1 MKKLSKLLIA
11 MIVFFA
17 FQLSVKADY
26 MSISATPSTVNV
38 GSVVKLTVYLNS
50 YEAGLNIT
58 SSNQSIL
65 AGGVV
70 QDFVDKSSYTT
81 YFTAKSQGTAVI
93 TVTSKNGTTMDP
105 GNEKDMNLTRKVTIN
120 VVEKSSSNS
129 NNYGSSSNKSNNKN
143 NTKTPSVDV
152 NKKYNSNNFLK
163 SLSIDGYELDPLF
176 DKNKLEYN
184 VMLNVDTKL
193 IKINAETED
202 SQASITGAG
211 EVDVVDGIN
220 KIEIT
225 VTAENGNER
234 RYVINA
240 TVKEL
245 DPINVKVDG
254 KKYTVVRKK
263 GQVENI
269 PVGFTETTIKIGD
282 QDVCAYQSEI
292 AKILLVALKDNDG
305 NIKLFIYDKNKDS
318 YTSFMEAKGG
328 EVNLLILDKK
338 KIKVPTDFVKTSF
351 KINDLKIEG
360 YKYKYDKNDNYYLVY
375 AKNLETG
382 DEGFYLYDK
391 KNSTFSRYYKELS
404 DIKDMHTKYV
414 FYVAAALALIFV
426 LIIIFKLF
434 GKFKSNDKKIE
445 KYQRKI
451 DKLKGNIKNEDSNY
465 DYSIDDVDDRP
476 VIKRVEEDEYV
487 MPKKSR
493 KEKLKELE
501 DAKKRLDKNKPKYRR
516 LSLEDDDE
524 L

>member
-1 MKKLSKLLIA
+1 MKKLYKKILTGAFILL
-11 MIVFFA
+11 FA
-17 FQLSVKADY
+17 FIFKIDNV
-26 MSISATPSTVNV
+26 SAASCRIGVSAPS
-38 GSVVKLTVYLNS
+38 SVVVGQSFKVTVTVAGSASIGSWEYTLSYDSSKVRLNS
-50 YEAGLNIT
+50 GTLH
-58 SSNQSIL
+58 
-65 AGGVV
+65 VV
-70 QDFVDKSSYTT
+70 DY
-81 YFTAKSQGTAVI
+81 G
-93 TVTSKNGTTMDP
+93 NGS
-105 GNEKDMNLTRKVTIN
+105 
-120 VVEKSSSNS
+120 KSSSSYSYSFTALQSGSATFKPVNAS
-129 NNYGSSSNKSNNKN
+129 VLDYASTNECLSSTGSASVSMKSQSEIEASYSRNNNLS
-143 NTKTPSVDV
+143 
-152 NKKYNSNNFLK
+152 
-163 SLSIDGYELDPLF
+163 SLSVEGADLSPSF
-176 DKNKLEYN
+176 NKDITEYQAT
-184 VMLNVDTKL
+184 LPVDTTKA
-193 IKINAETED
+193 KIIATAQD
-202 SQASITGAG
+202 SKASITGAG

-220 KIEIT
+220 KIEII
-225 VTAENGNER
+225 VTAEHGEKKK
-234 RYVINA
+234 YVINL
-240 TVKEL
+240 TVQEL
-245 DPINVKVDG
+245 DPVKVKVDG
-254 KKYTVVRKK
+254 KTYTVVRKK

-282 QDVCAYQSEI
+282 QDVCAYKSEI
-292 AKILLVALKDNDG
+292 AKILLVALKDNEG
-305 NIKLFIYDKNKDS
+305 NIKLFIYDKNKNS
-318 YTSFMEAKGG
+318 FTSFMEAKGG

-338 KIKVPTDFVKTSF
+338 KIKAPTDFVKTSF

-360 YKYKYDKNDNYYLVY
+360 YKYRYDKNDNYYLVY

-426 LIIIFKLF
+426 LIIIFKLL

-451 DKLKGNIKNEDSNY
+451 DKLKGKIKNEDSNY

-501 DAKKRLDKNKPKYRR
+501 EAKKRLNKNKPKYRR

>member
-1 MKKLSKLLIA
+1 MKKLYKKILTGAFILL
-11 MIVFFA
+11 FA
-17 FQLSVKADY
+17 FIFKIDNV
-26 MSISATPSTVNV
+26 SAASCRIGVSAPS
-38 GSVVKLTVYLNS
+38 SVVVGQSFKVTVTVAGSASIGSWEYTLSYDSSKVRLNS
-50 YEAGLNIT
+50 GTLH
-58 SSNQSIL
+58 
-65 AGGVV
+65 VV
-70 QDFVDKSSYTT
+70 DY
-81 YFTAKSQGTAVI
+81 G
-93 TVTSKNGTTMDP
+93 NGS
-105 GNEKDMNLTRKVTIN
+105 
-120 VVEKSSSNS
+120 KSSSSYSYSFTALQSGSATFKPVNAS
-129 NNYGSSSNKSNNKN
+129 VLDYASTNECLSSTGSASVSMKSQSEIEASYSRNNNLSSLSVEGADLSPSFNKN
-143 NTKTPSVDV
+143 IT
-152 NKKYNSNNFLK
+152 
-163 SLSIDGYELDPLF
+163 
-176 DKNKLEYN
+176 EYQAT
-184 VMLNVDTKL
+184 LPVDTTKA
-193 IKINAETED
+193 KIIATAQD
-202 SQASITGAG
+202 SKASITGAG

-220 KIEIT
+220 KIEII
-225 VTAENGNER
+225 VTAEHGEKKK
-234 RYVINA
+234 YVINL
-240 TVKEL
+240 TVQEL
-245 DPINVKVDG
+245 DPVKVKVDG
-254 KKYTVVRKK
+254 KTYTVVRKK

-292 AKILLVALKDNDG
+292 AKILLVALKDNEG
-305 NIKLFIYDKNKDS
+305 NIKLFIYDKNKNS
-318 YTSFMEAKGG
+318 FTSFMEAKGG
-328 EVNLLILDKK
+328 EVNLLILNNE
-338 KIKVPTDFVKTSF
+338 KIKTPLDFVKTSF

-360 YKYKYDKNDNYYLVY
+360 YKYRYDKNDNYYLVY

-426 LIIIFKLF
+426 LIIIFKLL

-445 KYQRKI
+445 NYQRKI
-451 DKLKGNIKNEDSNY
+451 DKLKGKIKNEDSNY

>member
-1 MKKLSKLLIA
+1 MKKLYKKILTGAFILL
-11 MIVFFA
+11 FA
-17 FQLSVKADY
+17 FIFKIDNV
-26 MSISATPSTVNV
+26 SAASCRIGVSAPS
-38 GSVVKLTVYLNS
+38 SVVVGQSFKVTVTVAGSASIGSWEYTLSYDSSKVRLNS
-50 YEAGLNIT
+50 GTLH
-58 SSNQSIL
+58 
-65 AGGVV
+65 VV
-70 QDFVDKSSYTT
+70 DY
-81 YFTAKSQGTAVI
+81 G
-93 TVTSKNGTTMDP
+93 NGS
-105 GNEKDMNLTRKVTIN
+105 
-120 VVEKSSSNS
+120 KSSSSYSYSFTALQSGSATFKPVNAS
-129 NNYGSSSNKSNNKN
+129 VLDYASTNECLSSTGSASVSMKSQSEIEASYSRNNNLSSLSVEGADLSPSFNKN
-143 NTKTPSVDV
+143 IT
-152 NKKYNSNNFLK
+152 
-163 SLSIDGYELDPLF
+163 
-176 DKNKLEYN
+176 EYQAT
-184 VMLNVDTKL
+184 LPVDTTKA
-193 IKINAETED
+193 KIIATAQD
-202 SQASITGAG
+202 SKASITGAG

-220 KIEIT
+220 KIEII
-225 VTAENGNER
+225 VTAEHGEKKK
-234 RYVINA
+234 YVINL
-240 TVKEL
+240 TVQEL
-245 DPINVKVDG
+245 DPVKVKVDG
-254 KKYTVVRKK
+254 KTYTVVRKK

-292 AKILLVALKDNDG
+292 AKILLVALKDNEG
-305 NIKLFIYDKNKDS
+305 NIKLFIYDKNKNS

-328 EVNLLILDKK
+328 EVNLLILNNE
-338 KIKVPTDFVKTSF
+338 KIKTPLDFVKTSF

-360 YKYKYDKNDNYYLVY
+360 YKYRYDKNDNYYLVY

-426 LIIIFKLF
+426 LIIIFKLL

-451 DKLKGNIKNEDSNY
+451 DKLKDKIKNEDSNY

-501 DAKKRLDKNKPKYRR
+501 EAKKRLNKNKPKYRR

>member
-1 MKKLSKLLIA
+1 MKKLYKKILTGAFILL
-11 MIVFFA
+11 FA
-17 FQLSVKADY
+17 FIFKIDN
-26 MSISATPSTVNV
+26 ISAASCRIGVSAPS
-38 GSVVKLTVYLNS
+38 SVVVGQSFKVTVTVAGSASIGSWEYTLSYDSSKVRLNS
-50 YEAGLNIT
+50 GTLH
-58 SSNQSIL
+58 
-65 AGGVV
+65 VV
-70 QDFVDKSSYTT
+70 DY
-81 YFTAKSQGTAVI
+81 G
-93 TVTSKNGTTMDP
+93 NGS
-105 GNEKDMNLTRKVTIN
+105 
-120 VVEKSSSNS
+120 KSSSSYSYSFTALQSGSATFKPVNAS
-129 NNYGSSSNKSNNKN
+129 VLDYASTNECLSSTGSASVSMKSQSEIEASYSRNNNLS
-143 NTKTPSVDV
+143 
-152 NKKYNSNNFLK
+152 
-163 SLSIDGYELDPLF
+163 SLSVEGADLSPSF
-176 DKNKLEYN
+176 NKDITEYQAT
-184 VMLNVDTKL
+184 LPVDTTKA
-193 IKINAETED
+193 KIIATAQD
-202 SQASITGAG
+202 SKASITGAG

-220 KIEIT
+220 KIEII
-225 VTAENGNER
+225 VTAEHGEKKK
-234 RYVINA
+234 YVINL
-240 TVKEL
+240 TVQEL
-245 DPINVKVDG
+245 DPVKVKVDG
-254 KKYTVVRKK
+254 KTYTVVRKK

-292 AKILLVALKDNDG
+292 AKILLVALKDNEG
-305 NIKLFIYDKNKDS
+305 NIKLFIYDKNKNS

-328 EVNLLILDKK
+328 EVNLLILNNE
-338 KIKVPTDFVKTSF
+338 KIKTPLDFVKTSF

-360 YKYKYDKNDNYYLVY
+360 YKYRYDKNDNYYLVY

-404 DIKDMHTKYV
+404 DIKDMHTKYL

-426 LIIIFKLF
+426 LIIIFKLL

-451 DKLKGNIKNEDSNY
+451 DKLKGKIKNEDSNY

-501 DAKKRLDKNKPKYRR
+501 EAKKRLDKNKPKYRR

>member
-1 MKKLSKLLIA
+1 MKKLYKKILTGAFILL
-11 MIVFFA
+11 FA
-17 FQLSVKADY
+17 FIFKIDNV
-26 MSISATPSTVNV
+26 SAASCRIGVSAPS
-38 GSVVKLTVYLNS
+38 SVVVGQSFKVTVTVAGSASIGSWEYTLSYDSSKVRLNS
-50 YEAGLNIT
+50 GTLH
-58 SSNQSIL
+58 
-65 AGGVV
+65 VV
-70 QDFVDKSSYTT
+70 DY
-81 YFTAKSQGTAVI
+81 G
-93 TVTSKNGTTMDP
+93 NGS
-105 GNEKDMNLTRKVTIN
+105 
-120 VVEKSSSNS
+120 KSSSSYSYSFTALQSGSATFKPVNAS
-129 NNYGSSSNKSNNKN
+129 VLDYASTNECLSSTGSASVSMKSQSEIEASYSRNNNLSSLSVEGADLSPSFNKN
-143 NTKTPSVDV
+143 IT
-152 NKKYNSNNFLK
+152 
-163 SLSIDGYELDPLF
+163 
-176 DKNKLEYN
+176 EYQAT
-184 VMLNVDTKL
+184 LPVDTTKA
-193 IKINAETED
+193 KIIATAQD
-202 SQASITGAG
+202 SKASITGAG

-220 KIEIT
+220 KIEII
-225 VTAENGNER
+225 VTAEHGEKKK
-234 RYVINA
+234 YVINL
-240 TVKEL
+240 TVQEL
-245 DPINVKVDG
+245 DPVKVKVDG
-254 KKYTVVRKK
+254 KTYTVVRKK
-263 GQVENI
+263 GQVENM

-292 AKILLVALKDNDG
+292 AKILLVALKDNEG
-305 NIKLFIYDKNKDS
+305 NIKLFIYDKNKNS

-328 EVNLLILDKK
+328 EVNLLILNNE
-338 KIKVPTDFVKTSF
+338 KIKTPLDFVKTSF

-360 YKYKYDKNDNYYLVY
+360 YKYRYDKNDNYYLVY

-426 LIIIFKLF
+426 LIIIFKLL

-451 DKLKGNIKNEDSNY
+451 DKLKGKIKNEDSNY

-501 DAKKRLDKNKPKYRR
+501 EAKKRLDKNKPKYRR

>member
-1 MKKLSKLLIA
+1 MKKLYKKILTGVFILL
-11 MIVFFA
+11 FA
-17 FQLSVKADY
+17 FIFKIDNV
-26 MSISATPSTVNV
+26 SAASCRIGVSAPS
-38 GSVVKLTVYLNS
+38 SVVVGQSFKVTVTVAGSASIGSWEYTLSYDSSKVRLNS
-50 YEAGLNIT
+50 GTLH
-58 SSNQSIL
+58 
-65 AGGVV
+65 VV
-70 QDFVDKSSYTT
+70 DY
-81 YFTAKSQGTAVI
+81 G
-93 TVTSKNGTTMDP
+93 NGS
-105 GNEKDMNLTRKVTIN
+105 
-120 VVEKSSSNS
+120 KSSSSYSYSFTALQSGSATFKPVNAS
-129 NNYGSSSNKSNNKN
+129 VLDYASTNECLSSTGSASVSMKSQSEIEASYSRNNNLSSLSVEGADLSPSFNKN
-143 NTKTPSVDV
+143 IT
-152 NKKYNSNNFLK
+152 
-163 SLSIDGYELDPLF
+163 
-176 DKNKLEYN
+176 EYQAT
-184 VMLNVDTKL
+184 LPVDTTKA
-193 IKINAETED
+193 KIIATAQD
-202 SQASITGAG
+202 SKASITGVG

-220 KIEIT
+220 KIEII
-225 VTAENGNER
+225 VTAEHGEKKK
-234 RYVINA
+234 YVINL
-240 TVKEL
+240 TVQEL
-245 DPINVKVDG
+245 DPVKVKVDG
-254 KKYTVVRKK
+254 KTYTVVRKK

-292 AKILLVALKDNDG
+292 AKILLVALKDNEG
-305 NIKLFIYDKNKDS
+305 NIKLFIYDKNKNS
-318 YTSFMEAKGG
+318 FTSFMEAKGG
-328 EVNLLILDKK
+328 EVNLLILNNE
-338 KIKVPTDFVKTSF
+338 KIKTPLDFVKTSF

-360 YKYKYDKNDNYYLVY
+360 YKYRYDKNDNYYLVY

-426 LIIIFKLF
+426 LIIIFKLL

-451 DKLKGNIKNEDSNY
+451 DKLKGKIKNEDSNY

-501 DAKKRLDKNKPKYRR
+501 EAKKRLNKNKPKYRR

>member
-1 MKKLSKLLIA
+1 MKKLYKKILTGAFILL
-11 MIVFFA
+11 FA
-17 FQLSVKADY
+17 FIFKIDN
-26 MSISATPSTVNV
+26 ISAASCRIGVSAPS
-38 GSVVKLTVYLNS
+38 SVVVGQSFKVTVTVAGSASIGSWEYTLSYDSSKVRLNS
-50 YEAGLNIT
+50 GTLH
-58 SSNQSIL
+58 
-65 AGGVV
+65 VV
-70 QDFVDKSSYTT
+70 DY
-81 YFTAKSQGTAVI
+81 G
-93 TVTSKNGTTMDP
+93 NGS
-105 GNEKDMNLTRKVTIN
+105 
-120 VVEKSSSNS
+120 KSSSSYSYSFTALQSGSATFKPVNAS
-129 NNYGSSSNKSNNKN
+129 VLDYASTNECLSSTGSASVSMKSQSEIEASYSRNNNLS
-143 NTKTPSVDV
+143 
-152 NKKYNSNNFLK
+152 
-163 SLSIDGYELDPLF
+163 SLSVEGADLSPSF
-176 DKNKLEYN
+176 NKDITEYQAT
-184 VMLNVDTKL
+184 LPVDTTKA
-193 IKINAETED
+193 KIIATAQD
-202 SQASITGAG
+202 SKASITGAG

-220 KIEIT
+220 KIEII
-225 VTAENGNER
+225 VTAEHGEKKK
-234 RYVINA
+234 YVINL
-240 TVKEL
+240 TVQEL
-245 DPINVKVDG
+245 DPVKVKVDG
-254 KKYTVVRKK
+254 KTYTVVRKK

-292 AKILLVALKDNDG
+292 AKILLVALKDNEG
-305 NIKLFIYDKNKDS
+305 NIKLFIYDKNKNS

-328 EVNLLILDKK
+328 EVNLLILNNE
-338 KIKVPTDFVKTSF
+338 KIKTPLDFVKTSF

-360 YKYKYDKNDNYYLVY
+360 YKYRYDKNDNYYLVY

-426 LIIIFKLF
+426 LIIIFKLL

-451 DKLKGNIKNEDSNY
+451 DKLKGKIKNEDSNY
-465 DYSIDDVDDRP
+465 DYSIDDVDDGP

-501 DAKKRLDKNKPKYRR
+501 EAKKRLNKNKPKYRR

>member
-1 MKKLSKLLIA
+1 MKKLYKKILTGAFILL
-11 MIVFFA
+11 FA
-17 FQLSVKADY
+17 FIFKIDNV
-26 MSISATPSTVNV
+26 SAASCRIGVSAPS
-38 GSVVKLTVYLNS
+38 SVVVGQSFKVTVTVAGSASIGSWEYTLSYDSSKVRLNS
-50 YEAGLNIT
+50 GTLH
-58 SSNQSIL
+58 
-65 AGGVV
+65 VV
-70 QDFVDKSSYTT
+70 DY
-81 YFTAKSQGTAVI
+81 G
-93 TVTSKNGTTMDP
+93 NGS
-105 GNEKDMNLTRKVTIN
+105 
-120 VVEKSSSNS
+120 KSSSSYSYSFTALQSGSATFKPVNAS
-129 NNYGSSSNKSNNKN
+129 VLDYVSTNECLSSTGSASVSMKSQSEIEASYSRNNNLSSLSVEGADLSPSFNKN
-143 NTKTPSVDV
+143 IT
-152 NKKYNSNNFLK
+152 
-163 SLSIDGYELDPLF
+163 
-176 DKNKLEYN
+176 EYQAT
-184 VMLNVDTKL
+184 LPVDTTKA
-193 IKINAETED
+193 KIIATAQD
-202 SQASITGAG
+202 SKASITGAG

-220 KIEIT
+220 KIEII
-225 VTAENGNER
+225 VTAEHGEKKK
-234 RYVINA
+234 YVINL
-240 TVKEL
+240 TVQEL
-245 DPINVKVDG
+245 DPVKVKVDG
-254 KKYTVVRKK
+254 KTYTVVRKK

-269 PVGFTETTIKIGD
+269 PVGFTETTIKIRD

-292 AKILLVALKDNDG
+292 AKILLVALKDNEG
-305 NIKLFIYDKNKDS
+305 NIKLFIYDKNKNS
-318 YTSFMEAKGG
+318 FTSFMEAKGG
-328 EVNLLILDKK
+328 EVNLLILNNE
-338 KIKVPTDFVKTSF
+338 KIKTPLDFVKTSF

-360 YKYKYDKNDNYYLVY
+360 YKYRYDKNDNYYLVY

-426 LIIIFKLF
+426 LIIIFKLL

-451 DKLKGNIKNEDSNY
+451 DKLKGKIKNEDSNY

>member
-1 MKKLSKLLIA
+1 MKKLYKKILTGAFILL
-11 MIVFFA
+11 FA
-17 FQLSVKADY
+17 FIFKIDNV
-26 MSISATPSTVNV
+26 SAASCRIGVSAPS
-38 GSVVKLTVYLNS
+38 SVVVGQSFKVTVTVAGSASIGSWEYTLSYDSSKVRLNS
-50 YEAGLNIT
+50 GTLH
-58 SSNQSIL
+58 
-65 AGGVV
+65 VV
-70 QDFVDKSSYTT
+70 DY
-81 YFTAKSQGTAVI
+81 G
-93 TVTSKNGTTMDP
+93 NGS
-105 GNEKDMNLTRKVTIN
+105 
-120 VVEKSSSNS
+120 KSSSSYSYSFTALQSGSATFKPVNAS
-129 NNYGSSSNKSNNKN
+129 VLDYASTNECLSSTGSASVSMKSQSEIEASYSRNNNLS
-143 NTKTPSVDV
+143 
-152 NKKYNSNNFLK
+152 
-163 SLSIDGYELDPLF
+163 SLSVEGVDLSPSF
-176 DKNKLEYN
+176 NKDITEYQAT
-184 VMLNVDTKL
+184 LPVDTTKA
-193 IKINAETED
+193 KIIATAQD
-202 SQASITGAG
+202 SKASITGAG

-220 KIEIT
+220 KIEII
-225 VTAENGNER
+225 VTAEHGEKKK
-234 RYVINA
+234 YVINL
-240 TVKEL
+240 TVQEL
-245 DPINVKVDG
+245 DPVKVKVDG
-254 KKYTVVRKK
+254 KTYTVVRKK

-269 PVGFTETTIKIGD
+269 PVGFTETTIKIGN

-292 AKILLVALKDNDG
+292 AKILLVALKDNEG
-305 NIKLFIYDKNKDS
+305 NIKLFIYDKKKDS
-318 YTSFMEAKGG
+318 YTSFREAKGG

-338 KIKVPTDFVKTSF
+338 KIKAPTDFVKTSF
-351 KINDLKIEG
+351 KINDLKIYG

-414 FYVAAALALIFV
+414 FYVAVALALIFV
-426 LIIIFKLF
+426 LIIIFKLL

-451 DKLKGNIKNEDSNY
+451 DKLKGKIKNEDSNY

>member
-1 MKKLSKLLIA
+1 MKKLYKKILTGAFILL
-11 MIVFFA
+11 FA
-17 FQLSVKADY
+17 FIFKIDNV
-26 MSISATPSTVNV
+26 SAASCRIGVSAPS
-38 GSVVKLTVYLNS
+38 SVVVGQSFKVTVTVAGSASIGSWEYTLSYDSSKVRLNS
-50 YEAGLNIT
+50 GTLH
-58 SSNQSIL
+58 
-65 AGGVV
+65 VV
-70 QDFVDKSSYTT
+70 DY
-81 YFTAKSQGTAVI
+81 G
-93 TVTSKNGTTMDP
+93 NGS
-105 GNEKDMNLTRKVTIN
+105 
-120 VVEKSSSNS
+120 KSSSSYSYSFTALQSGSATFKPVNAS
-129 NNYGSSSNKSNNKN
+129 VLDYASTNECLSSTGSASVSMKSQSEIEASYSRNNNLSSLSVEGADLSPSFNKN
-143 NTKTPSVDV
+143 IT
-152 NKKYNSNNFLK
+152 
-163 SLSIDGYELDPLF
+163 
-176 DKNKLEYN
+176 EYQAT
-184 VMLNVDTKL
+184 LPVDTTKA
-193 IKINAETED
+193 KIIATAQD
-202 SQASITGAG
+202 SKASITGAG

-220 KIEIT
+220 KIEII
-225 VTAENGNER
+225 VTAEHGEKKK
-234 RYVINA
+234 YVINL
-240 TVKEL
+240 TVQEL
-245 DPINVKVDG
+245 DPVKVKVDG
-254 KKYTVVRKK
+254 KTYTVVRKK

-292 AKILLVALKDNDG
+292 AKILLVALKDNEG
-305 NIKLFIYDKNKDS
+305 NIKLFIYDKNKNS

-328 EVNLLILDKK
+328 EVNLLILNNE
-338 KIKVPTDFVKTSF
+338 KIKTPLDFVKTSF

-360 YKYKYDKNDNYYLVY
+360 YKYRYDKNDNYYLVY

-404 DIKDMHTKYV
+404 DIKDMHTKYL

-426 LIIIFKLF
+426 LIIIFKLL

-451 DKLKGNIKNEDSNY
+451 DKLKGKIKNEDSNY

-501 DAKKRLDKNKPKYRR
+501 EAKKRLDKNKPKYRR

>member
-1 MKKLSKLLIA
+1 MKKLYKKILTGAFILL
-11 MIVFFA
+11 FA
-17 FQLSVKADY
+17 FIFKIDNV
-26 MSISATPSTVNV
+26 SAASCRIGVSAPS
-38 GSVVKLTVYLNS
+38 SVVVGQSFKVTVTVAGSASIGSWEYTLSYDSSKVRLNS
-50 YEAGLNIT
+50 GTLH
-58 SSNQSIL
+58 
-65 AGGVV
+65 VV
-70 QDFVDKSSYTT
+70 DY
-81 YFTAKSQGTAVI
+81 G
-93 TVTSKNGTTMDP
+93 NGS
-105 GNEKDMNLTRKVTIN
+105 
-120 VVEKSSSNS
+120 KSSSSYSYSFTALQSGSATFKPVNAS
-129 NNYGSSSNKSNNKN
+129 VLDYASTNECLSSTGSASVSMKSQSEIEASYSRNNNLS
-143 NTKTPSVDV
+143 
-152 NKKYNSNNFLK
+152 
-163 SLSIDGYELDPLF
+163 SLSVEGADLSPSF
-176 DKNKLEYN
+176 NKDITEYQAT
-184 VMLNVDTKL
+184 LPVDTTKA
-193 IKINAETED
+193 KIIATAQD
-202 SQASITGAG
+202 SKASITGAG

-220 KIEIT
+220 KIEII
-225 VTAENGNER
+225 VTAEHGEKNK
-234 RYVINA
+234 YVINL
-240 TVKEL
+240 TVQEL
-245 DPINVKVDG
+245 DPVKVKVDG
-254 KKYTVVRKK
+254 KTYTVVRKK

-292 AKILLVALKDNDG
+292 AKILLVALKDNEG
-305 NIKLFIYDKNKDS
+305 NIKLFIYDKNKNS

-328 EVNLLILDKK
+328 EVNLLILNNE
-338 KIKVPTDFVKTSF
+338 KIKTPLDFVKTSF

-360 YKYKYDKNDNYYLVY
+360 YKYRYDKNDNYYLVY

-404 DIKDMHTKYV
+404 DIKDMHTKYL

-426 LIIIFKLF
+426 LIIIFKLL

-451 DKLKGNIKNEDSNY
+451 DKLKGKIKNEDSNY

-501 DAKKRLDKNKPKYRR
+501 EAKKRLNKNKPKYRR

>member
-1 MKKLSKLLIA
+1 MKKLYKKILTGAFILL
-11 MIVFFA
+11 FA
-17 FQLSVKADY
+17 FIFKIDN
-26 MSISATPSTVNV
+26 ISAASCRIGVSAPS
-38 GSVVKLTVYLNS
+38 SVVVGQSFKVTVTVAGSASIGSWEYTLSYDSSKVRLNS
-50 YEAGLNIT
+50 GTLH
-58 SSNQSIL
+58 
-65 AGGVV
+65 VV
-70 QDFVDKSSYTT
+70 DY
-81 YFTAKSQGTAVI
+81 G
-93 TVTSKNGTTMDP
+93 NGS
-105 GNEKDMNLTRKVTIN
+105 
-120 VVEKSSSNS
+120 KSSSSYSYSFTALQSGSATFKPVNAS
-129 NNYGSSSNKSNNKN
+129 VLDYASTNECLSSTGSASVSMKSQSEIEASYSRNNNLS
-143 NTKTPSVDV
+143 
-152 NKKYNSNNFLK
+152 
-163 SLSIDGYELDPLF
+163 SLSVEGADLSPSF
-176 DKNKLEYN
+176 NKDITEYQAT
-184 VMLNVDTKL
+184 LPVDTTKA
-193 IKINAETED
+193 KIIATAQD
-202 SQASITGAG
+202 SKASITGAG

-220 KIEIT
+220 KIEII
-225 VTAENGNER
+225 VTAEHGEKKK
-234 RYVINA
+234 YVINL
-240 TVKEL
+240 TVQEL
-245 DPINVKVDG
+245 DPVKVKVDG
-254 KKYTVVRKK
+254 KTYTVVRKK

-269 PVGFTETTIKIGD
+269 PVGFTETTVKIGD

-292 AKILLVALKDNDG
+292 AKILLVALKDNEG
-305 NIKLFIYDKNKDS
+305 NIKLFIYDKNKNS

-328 EVNLLILDKK
+328 EVNLLILNNE
-338 KIKVPTDFVKTSF
+338 KIKTPLDFVKTSF

-360 YKYKYDKNDNYYLVY
+360 YKYRYDKNDNYYLVY

-426 LIIIFKLF
+426 LIIIFKLL

-451 DKLKGNIKNEDSNY
+451 DKLKGKIKNEDSNY

-501 DAKKRLDKNKPKYRR
+501 EAKKRLNKNKPKYRR

>member
-1 MKKLSKLLIA
+1 MKKLYKKILTGAFILL
-11 MIVFFA
+11 FA
-17 FQLSVKADY
+17 FIFKIDN
-26 MSISATPSTVNV
+26 ISAASCRIGVSAPS
-38 GSVVKLTVYLNS
+38 SVVVGQSFKVTVTVAGSASIGSWEYTLSYDSSKVRLNS
-50 YEAGLNIT
+50 GTLH
-58 SSNQSIL
+58 
-65 AGGVV
+65 VV
-70 QDFVDKSSYTT
+70 DY
-81 YFTAKSQGTAVI
+81 G
-93 TVTSKNGTTMDP
+93 NGS
-105 GNEKDMNLTRKVTIN
+105 
-120 VVEKSSSNS
+120 KSSSSYSYSFTALQSGSATFKPVNAS
-129 NNYGSSSNKSNNKN
+129 VLDYASTNECLSSTGSASVSMKSQSEIEASYSRNNNLS
-143 NTKTPSVDV
+143 
-152 NKKYNSNNFLK
+152 
-163 SLSIDGYELDPLF
+163 SLSVEGADLSPSF
-176 DKNKLEYN
+176 NKDITEYQAT
-184 VMLNVDTKL
+184 LPVDTTKA
-193 IKINAETED
+193 KIIATAQD
-202 SQASITGAG
+202 SKASITGAG

-220 KIEIT
+220 KIEII
-225 VTAENGNER
+225 VTAEHGEKKK
-234 RYVINA
+234 YVINL
-240 TVKEL
+240 TVQEL
-245 DPINVKVDG
+245 DPVKVKVDG
-254 KKYTVVRKK
+254 KTYTVVRKK

-292 AKILLVALKDNDG
+292 AKILLVALKDNEG
-305 NIKLFIYDKNKDS
+305 NIKLFIYDKNKNS

-328 EVNLLILDKK
+328 EVNLLILNNE
-338 KIKVPTDFVKTSF
+338 KIKTPLDFVKTSF

-360 YKYKYDKNDNYYLVY
+360 YKYRYDKNDNYYLVY

-426 LIIIFKLF
+426 LIIIFKLL

-451 DKLKGNIKNEDSNY
+451 DKLKGKIKNEDSNY
-465 DYSIDDVDDRP
+465 DYSIDDVDDGP
-476 VIKRVEEDEYV
+476 VIKKVEEDEYV

-501 DAKKRLDKNKPKYRR
+501 EAKKRLDKNKPKYRR

>member
-1 MKKLSKLLIA
+1 MKKLYKKILTGAFILL
-11 MIVFFA
+11 FA
-17 FQLSVKADY
+17 FIFKIDN
-26 MSISATPSTVNV
+26 ISAASCRIGVSAPS
-38 GSVVKLTVYLNS
+38 SVVVGQSFKVTVTVAGSASIGSWEYTLSYDSSKVRLNS
-50 YEAGLNIT
+50 GTLH
-58 SSNQSIL
+58 
-65 AGGVV
+65 VV
-70 QDFVDKSSYTT
+70 DY
-81 YFTAKSQGTAVI
+81 G
-93 TVTSKNGTTMDP
+93 NGS
-105 GNEKDMNLTRKVTIN
+105 
-120 VVEKSSSNS
+120 KSSSSYSYSFTALQSGSATFKPVNAS
-129 NNYGSSSNKSNNKN
+129 VLDYASTNECLSSTGSASVSMKSQSEIEASYSRNNNLSSLSVEGADLSPSFNKN
-143 NTKTPSVDV
+143 IT
-152 NKKYNSNNFLK
+152 
-163 SLSIDGYELDPLF
+163 
-176 DKNKLEYN
+176 EYQAT
-184 VMLNVDTKL
+184 LPVDTTKA
-193 IKINAETED
+193 KIIATAQD
-202 SQASITGAG
+202 SKASITGAG

-220 KIEIT
+220 KIEII
-225 VTAENGNER
+225 VTAEHGEKKK
-234 RYVINA
+234 YVINL
-240 TVKEL
+240 TVQEL
-245 DPINVKVDG
+245 DPVKVKVDG
-254 KKYTVVRKK
+254 KTYTVVRKK

-292 AKILLVALKDNDG
+292 AKILLVALKDNEG
-305 NIKLFIYDKNKDS
+305 NIKLFIYDKNKNS

-328 EVNLLILDKK
+328 EVNLLILNNE
-338 KIKVPTDFVKTSF
+338 KIKTPLDFVKTSF

-360 YKYKYDKNDNYYLVY
+360 YKYRYDKNDNYYLVY

-426 LIIIFKLF
+426 LIIIFKLL

-451 DKLKGNIKNEDSNY
+451 DKLKGKIKNEDSNY

-501 DAKKRLDKNKPKYRR
+501 EAKKRLNKNKPKYRR

>member
-1 MKKLSKLLIA
+1 MKKLYKKILTGAFILL
-11 MIVFFA
+11 FA
-17 FQLSVKADY
+17 FIFKIDNV
-26 MSISATPSTVNV
+26 SAVSCRIGVSAPS
-38 GSVVKLTVYLNS
+38 SVVVGQSFKVTVTVAGSASIGSWEYTLSYDSSKVRLNS
-50 YEAGLNIT
+50 GTLH
-58 SSNQSIL
+58 
-65 AGGVV
+65 VV
-70 QDFVDKSSYTT
+70 DY
-81 YFTAKSQGTAVI
+81 G
-93 TVTSKNGTTMDP
+93 NGS
-105 GNEKDMNLTRKVTIN
+105 
-120 VVEKSSSNS
+120 KSSSSYSYSFTALQSGSATFKPVNAS
-129 NNYGSSSNKSNNKN
+129 VLDYASTNECLSSTGSASVSMKSQSEIEASYSRNNNLSSLSVEGADLSPSFNKN
-143 NTKTPSVDV
+143 IT
-152 NKKYNSNNFLK
+152 
-163 SLSIDGYELDPLF
+163 
-176 DKNKLEYN
+176 EYQAT
-184 VMLNVDTKL
+184 LPVDTTKA
-193 IKINAETED
+193 KIIATAQD
-202 SQASITGAG
+202 SKASITGAG

-220 KIEIT
+220 KIEII
-225 VTAENGNER
+225 VTAEHGEKKK
-234 RYVINA
+234 YVINL
-240 TVKEL
+240 TVQEL
-245 DPINVKVDG
+245 DPVKVKVDG
-254 KKYTVVRKK
+254 KTYTVVRKK

-292 AKILLVALKDNDG
+292 AKILLVALKDNEG
-305 NIKLFIYDKNKDS
+305 NIKLFIYDKNKNS

-328 EVNLLILDKK
+328 EVNLLILNNE
-338 KIKVPTDFVKTSF
+338 KIKTPLDFVKTSF

-360 YKYKYDKNDNYYLVY
+360 YKYRYDKNDNYYLVY

-426 LIIIFKLF
+426 LIIIFKLL

-451 DKLKGNIKNEDSNY
+451 DKLKGKIKNEDSNY

-501 DAKKRLDKNKPKYRR
+501 EAKKRLDKNKPKYRR

>member
-1 MKKLSKLLIA
+1 MKKLYKKILTGAFILL
-11 MIVFFA
+11 FA
-17 FQLSVKADY
+17 FIFKIDN
-26 MSISATPSTVNV
+26 ISAASCRIGVSAPS
-38 GSVVKLTVYLNS
+38 SVVVGQSFKVTVTVAGSASIGSWEYTLSYDSSKVRLNS
-50 YEAGLNIT
+50 GTLH
-58 SSNQSIL
+58 
-65 AGGVV
+65 VV
-70 QDFVDKSSYTT
+70 DY
-81 YFTAKSQGTAVI
+81 G
-93 TVTSKNGTTMDP
+93 NGS
-105 GNEKDMNLTRKVTIN
+105 
-120 VVEKSSSNS
+120 KSSSSYSYSFTALQSGSATFKPVNAS
-129 NNYGSSSNKSNNKN
+129 VLDYASTNECLSSTGSASVSMKSQSEIEASYSRNNNLS
-143 NTKTPSVDV
+143 
-152 NKKYNSNNFLK
+152 
-163 SLSIDGYELDPLF
+163 SLSVEGADLSPSF
-176 DKNKLEYN
+176 NKDITEYQAT
-184 VMLNVDTKL
+184 LPVDTTKA
-193 IKINAETED
+193 KIIATAQD
-202 SQASITGAG
+202 SKASITGAG

-220 KIEIT
+220 KIEII
-225 VTAENGNER
+225 VTAEHGEKKK
-234 RYVINA
+234 YVINL
-240 TVKEL
+240 TVQEL
-245 DPINVKVDG
+245 DPVKVKVDG
-254 KKYTVVRKK
+254 KTYTVVRKK

-269 PVGFTETTIKIGD
+269 PVGFTETTVKIGD

-292 AKILLVALKDNDG
+292 AKILLVALKDNEG
-305 NIKLFIYDKNKDS
+305 NIKLFIYDKNKNS

-328 EVNLLILDKK
+328 EVNLLILNNE
-338 KIKVPTDFVKTSF
+338 KIKTPLDFVKTSF

-360 YKYKYDKNDNYYLVY
+360 YKYRYDKNDNYYLVY

-426 LIIIFKLF
+426 LIIIFKLL

-451 DKLKGNIKNEDSNY
+451 DKLKGKIKNEDSNY

-501 DAKKRLDKNKPKYRR
+501 EAKKRLDKNKPKYRR

>member
-1 MKKLSKLLIA
+1 MKKLYKKILTGAFILL
-11 MIVFFA
+11 FA
-17 FQLSVKADY
+17 FIFKIDNV
-26 MSISATPSTVNV
+26 SAASCRIGVSAPS
-38 GSVVKLTVYLNS
+38 SVVVGQSFKVTVTVAGSASIGSWEYTLSYDSSKVRLNS
-50 YEAGLNIT
+50 GTLH
-58 SSNQSIL
+58 
-65 AGGVV
+65 VV
-70 QDFVDKSSYTT
+70 DY
-81 YFTAKSQGTAVI
+81 G
-93 TVTSKNGTTMDP
+93 NGS
-105 GNEKDMNLTRKVTIN
+105 
-120 VVEKSSSNS
+120 KSSSSYSYSFTALQSGSATFKPVNAS
-129 NNYGSSSNKSNNKN
+129 VLDYASTNECLSSTGSASVSMKSQSEIEASYSRNNNLS
-143 NTKTPSVDV
+143 
-152 NKKYNSNNFLK
+152 
-163 SLSIDGYELDPLF
+163 SLSVEGADLSPSF
-176 DKNKLEYN
+176 NKDITEYQAT
-184 VMLNVDTKL
+184 LPVDTTKA
-193 IKINAETED
+193 KIIATAQD
-202 SQASITGAG
+202 SKASITGAG

-220 KIEIT
+220 KIEII
-225 VTAENGNER
+225 VTAEHGEKKK
-234 RYVINA
+234 YVINL
-240 TVKEL
+240 TVQEL
-245 DPINVKVDG
+245 DPVKVKVDG
-254 KKYTVVRKK
+254 KTYTVVRKK

-292 AKILLVALKDNDG
+292 AKILLVALKDNEG
-305 NIKLFIYDKNKDS
+305 NIKLFIYDKNKNS
-318 YTSFMEAKGG
+318 FTSFMEAKGG
-328 EVNLLILDKK
+328 EVNLLILNNE
-338 KIKVPTDFVKTSF
+338 KIKTPLDFVKTSF

-360 YKYKYDKNDNYYLVY
+360 YKYRYDKNDNYYLVY

-426 LIIIFKLF
+426 LIIIFKLL

-451 DKLKGNIKNEDSNY
+451 DKLKGKIKNEDSNY

-501 DAKKRLDKNKPKYRR
+501 EAKKRLNKNKPKYRR

>member
-1 MKKLSKLLIA
+1 MKKLYKKILTGAFILL
-11 MIVFFA
+11 FA
-17 FQLSVKADY
+17 FIFKIDNV
-26 MSISATPSTVNV
+26 SAASCRIGVSAPS
-38 GSVVKLTVYLNS
+38 SVVVGQSFKVTVTVAGSASIGSWEYTLSYDSSKVRLNS
-50 YEAGLNIT
+50 GTLH
-58 SSNQSIL
+58 
-65 AGGVV
+65 VV
-70 QDFVDKSSYTT
+70 DY
-81 YFTAKSQGTAVI
+81 G
-93 TVTSKNGTTMDP
+93 NGS
-105 GNEKDMNLTRKVTIN
+105 
-120 VVEKSSSNS
+120 KSSSSYSYSFTALQSGSATFKPVNAS
-129 NNYGSSSNKSNNKN
+129 VLDYASTNECLSSTGSASVSMKSQSEIEASYSRNNNLSSLSVEGADLSPSFNKN
-143 NTKTPSVDV
+143 IT
-152 NKKYNSNNFLK
+152 
-163 SLSIDGYELDPLF
+163 
-176 DKNKLEYN
+176 EYQAT
-184 VMLNVDTKL
+184 LPVDTTKA
-193 IKINAETED
+193 KIIATAQD
-202 SQASITGAG
+202 SKASITGAG

-220 KIEIT
+220 KIEII
-225 VTAENGNER
+225 VTAEHGEKKK
-234 RYVINA
+234 YVINL
-240 TVKEL
+240 TVQEL
-245 DPINVKVDG
+245 DPVKVKVDG
-254 KKYTVVRKK
+254 KTYTVVRKK

-282 QDVCAYQSEI
+282 QEVCAYQSEI
-292 AKILLVALKDNDG
+292 AKILLVALKDDEG
-305 NIKLFIYDKNKDS
+305 NIKLFIYDKNKNS
-318 YTSFMEAKGG
+318 YTSFREAKGG

-338 KIKVPTDFVKTSF
+338 KIKAPIDFVKTSF
-351 KINDLKIEG
+351 KINDLKIYG

-426 LIIIFKLF
+426 LIIIFKLL

-451 DKLKGNIKNEDSNY
+451 DKLKCKIKNEDSNY

-501 DAKKRLDKNKPKYRR
+501 EAKKRLDKNKPKYRR

>member
-1 MKKLSKLLIA
+1 MKKLYKKILTGAFILL
-11 MIVFFA
+11 FA
-17 FQLSVKADY
+17 FIFKIDN
-26 MSISATPSTVNV
+26 ISAASCRIGVSAPS
-38 GSVVKLTVYLNS
+38 SVVVGQSFKVTVTVAGSASIGSWEYTLSYDSSKVRLNS
-50 YEAGLNIT
+50 GTLH
-58 SSNQSIL
+58 
-65 AGGVV
+65 VV
-70 QDFVDKSSYTT
+70 DY
-81 YFTAKSQGTAVI
+81 G
-93 TVTSKNGTTMDP
+93 NGS
-105 GNEKDMNLTRKVTIN
+105 
-120 VVEKSSSNS
+120 KSSSSYSYSFTALQSGSATFKPVNAS
-129 NNYGSSSNKSNNKN
+129 VLDYASTNECLSSTGSASVSMKSQSEIEASYSRNNNLSSLSVEGADLSPSFNKN
-143 NTKTPSVDV
+143 IT
-152 NKKYNSNNFLK
+152 
-163 SLSIDGYELDPLF
+163 
-176 DKNKLEYN
+176 EYQAT
-184 VMLNVDTKL
+184 LPVDTTKA
-193 IKINAETED
+193 KIIATAQD
-202 SQASITGAG
+202 SKASITGAG

-220 KIEIT
+220 KIEII
-225 VTAENGNER
+225 VTAEHGEKKK
-234 RYVINA
+234 YVINL
-240 TVKEL
+240 TVQEL
-245 DPINVKVDG
+245 DPVKVKVDG
-254 KKYTVVRKK
+254 KTYTVVRKK

-292 AKILLVALKDNDG
+292 AKILLVALKDNEG
-305 NIKLFIYDKNKDS
+305 NIKLFIYDKNKNS

-328 EVNLLILDKK
+328 EVNLLILNNE
-338 KIKVPTDFVKTSF
+338 KIKTPLDFVKTSF

-360 YKYKYDKNDNYYLVY
+360 YKYRYDKNDNYYLVY

-426 LIIIFKLF
+426 LIIIFKLL

-451 DKLKGNIKNEDSNY
+451 DKLKGKIKNEDSNY

-501 DAKKRLDKNKPKYRR
+501 EAKKRLDKNKPKYRR

>member
-1 MKKLSKLLIA
+1 MKKLYKKILTGAFILL
-11 MIVFFA
+11 FA
-17 FQLSVKADY
+17 FIFKIDNV
-26 MSISATPSTVNV
+26 SAASCRIGVSAPS
-38 GSVVKLTVYLNS
+38 SVVVGQSFKVTVTVAGSASIGSWEYTLSYDSSKVRLNS
-50 YEAGLNIT
+50 GTLH
-58 SSNQSIL
+58 
-65 AGGVV
+65 VV
-70 QDFVDKSSYTT
+70 DY
-81 YFTAKSQGTAVI
+81 G
-93 TVTSKNGTTMDP
+93 NGS
-105 GNEKDMNLTRKVTIN
+105 
-120 VVEKSSSNS
+120 KSSSSYSYSFTALQSGSATFKPVNAS
-129 NNYGSSSNKSNNKN
+129 VLDYASTNECLSSTGSASISMKSQSEIEASYSRNNNLSSLSVEGADLSPSFNKN
-143 NTKTPSVDV
+143 IT
-152 NKKYNSNNFLK
+152 
-163 SLSIDGYELDPLF
+163 
-176 DKNKLEYN
+176 EYQAT
-184 VMLNVDTKL
+184 LPVDTTKA
-193 IKINAETED
+193 KIIATAQD
-202 SQASITGAG
+202 SKASITGAG

-220 KIEIT
+220 KIEII
-225 VTAENGNER
+225 VTAEHGEKKK
-234 RYVINA
+234 YVINL
-240 TVKEL
+240 TVQEL
-245 DPINVKVDG
+245 DPVNVKVDG
-254 KKYTVVRKK
+254 KTYTVVRKK

-292 AKILLVALKDNDG
+292 AKILLVALKDNEG
-305 NIKLFIYDKNKDS
+305 NIKLFIYDKNKNS

-328 EVNLLILDKK
+328 EVNLLILNNE
-338 KIKVPTDFVKTSF
+338 KIKTPLDFVKTSF

-360 YKYKYDKNDNYYLVY
+360 YKYRYDKNDNYYLVY

-426 LIIIFKLF
+426 LIIIFKLL

-451 DKLKGNIKNEDSNY
+451 DKLKGKIKNEDSNY

-501 DAKKRLDKNKPKYRR
+501 EAKKRLDKNKPNYRR

>member
-1 MKKLSKLLIA
+1 MKKLYKKILTGAFILL
-11 MIVFFA
+11 FA
-17 FQLSVKADY
+17 FIFKIDNV
-26 MSISATPSTVNV
+26 SAASCRIGVSAPS
-38 GSVVKLTVYLNS
+38 SVVVGQSFKVTVTVAGSASIGSWEYTLSYDSSKVRLNS
-50 YEAGLNIT
+50 GTLH
-58 SSNQSIL
+58 
-65 AGGVV
+65 VV
-70 QDFVDKSSYTT
+70 DY
-81 YFTAKSQGTAVI
+81 G
-93 TVTSKNGTTMDP
+93 NGS
-105 GNEKDMNLTRKVTIN
+105 
-120 VVEKSSSNS
+120 KSSSSYSYSFTALQSGSATFKPVNAS
-129 NNYGSSSNKSNNKN
+129 VLDYASTNECLSSTGSASVSMKSQSEIEASYSRNNNLSSLSVEGADLSPSFNKN
-143 NTKTPSVDV
+143 IT
-152 NKKYNSNNFLK
+152 
-163 SLSIDGYELDPLF
+163 
-176 DKNKLEYN
+176 EYQAT
-184 VMLNVDTKL
+184 LPVDTTKA
-193 IKINAETED
+193 KIIATAQD
-202 SQASITGAG
+202 SKASITGAG

-220 KIEIT
+220 KIEII
-225 VTAENGNER
+225 VTAEHGEKKK
-234 RYVINA
+234 YVINL
-240 TVKEL
+240 TVQEL
-245 DPINVKVDG
+245 DPVKVKVDG
-254 KKYTVVRKK
+254 KTYTVVRKK

-292 AKILLVALKDNDG
+292 AKILLVALKDNEG
-305 NIKLFIYDKNKDS
+305 NIKLFIYDKNKNS

-328 EVNLLILDKK
+328 EVNLLILNNE
-338 KIKVPTDFVKTSF
+338 KIKTPLDFVKTSF

-360 YKYKYDKNDNYYLVY
+360 YKYRYDKNDNYYLVY

-414 FYVAAALALIFV
+414 FYVAAALALMFV
-426 LIIIFKLF
+426 LIIIFKLL

-451 DKLKGNIKNEDSNY
+451 DKLKGKIKNEDSNY

-501 DAKKRLDKNKPKYRR
+501 EAKKRLDKNKPKYRR

>member
-1 MKKLSKLLIA
+1 MKKLYKKILTGAFILL
-11 MIVFFA
+11 FA
-17 FQLSVKADY
+17 FIFKIDNV
-26 MSISATPSTVNV
+26 SAASCRIGVSAPS
-38 GSVVKLTVYLNS
+38 SVVVGQSFKVTVTVAGSASIGSWEYTLSYDSSKVRLNS
-50 YEAGLNIT
+50 GTLH
-58 SSNQSIL
+58 
-65 AGGVV
+65 VV
-70 QDFVDKSSYTT
+70 DY
-81 YFTAKSQGTAVI
+81 G
-93 TVTSKNGTTMDP
+93 NGS
-105 GNEKDMNLTRKVTIN
+105 
-120 VVEKSSSNS
+120 KSSSSYSYSFTALQSGSATFKPVNAS
-129 NNYGSSSNKSNNKN
+129 VLDYASTNECLSSTGSASVSMKSQSEIEASYSRNNNLSSLSVEGADLSPSFNKN
-143 NTKTPSVDV
+143 IT
-152 NKKYNSNNFLK
+152 
-163 SLSIDGYELDPLF
+163 
-176 DKNKLEYN
+176 EYQAT
-184 VMLNVDTKL
+184 LPVDTTKA
-193 IKINAETED
+193 KIIATAQD
-202 SQASITGAG
+202 SKASITGAG

-220 KIEIT
+220 KIEII
-225 VTAENGNER
+225 VTAEHGEKKK
-234 RYVINA
+234 YVINL
-240 TVKEL
+240 TVQEL
-245 DPINVKVDG
+245 DPVKVKVDG
-254 KKYTVVRKK
+254 KTYTVVRKK

-292 AKILLVALKDNDG
+292 AKILLVALKDNEG
-305 NIKLFIYDKNKDS
+305 NIKLFIYDKNKNS

-328 EVNLLILDKK
+328 EVNLLILNNE
-338 KIKVPTDFVKTSF
+338 KIKTPLDFVKTSF

-360 YKYKYDKNDNYYLVY
+360 YKYRYDKNDNYYLVY

-426 LIIIFKLF
+426 LIIIFKLL

-451 DKLKGNIKNEDSNY
+451 DKLKGKIKNEDSNY

-487 MPKKSR
+487 IPKKSR

-501 DAKKRLDKNKPKYRR
+501 EAKKRLDKNKPKYRR

>member
-1 MKKLSKLLIA
+1 MKKLYKKILTGAFILL
-11 MIVFFA
+11 FA
-17 FQLSVKADY
+17 FIFKIDNV
-26 MSISATPSTVNV
+26 SAASCRIGVSAPS
-38 GSVVKLTVYLNS
+38 SVVVGQSFKVTVTVAGSASIGSWEYTLSYDSSKVRLNS
-50 YEAGLNIT
+50 GTLH
-58 SSNQSIL
+58 
-65 AGGVV
+65 VV
-70 QDFVDKSSYTT
+70 DY
-81 YFTAKSQGTAVI
+81 G
-93 TVTSKNGTTMDP
+93 NGS
-105 GNEKDMNLTRKVTIN
+105 
-120 VVEKSSSNS
+120 KSSSSYSYSFTALQSGSATFKPVNAS
-129 NNYGSSSNKSNNKN
+129 VLDYASTNECLSSTGSASVSMKSQSEIEASYSRNNNLSSLSVEGADLSPSFNKN
-143 NTKTPSVDV
+143 IT
-152 NKKYNSNNFLK
+152 
-163 SLSIDGYELDPLF
+163 
-176 DKNKLEYN
+176 EYQAT
-184 VMLNVDTKL
+184 LPVDTTKA
-193 IKINAETED
+193 KIIATAQD
-202 SQASITGAG
+202 SKASITGAG

-220 KIEIT
+220 KIEII
-225 VTAENGNER
+225 VTAEHGEKKK
-234 RYVINA
+234 YVINL
-240 TVKEL
+240 TVQEL
-245 DPINVKVDG
+245 DPVKVKVDG
-254 KKYTVVRKK
+254 KTYTVVRKK

-269 PVGFTETTIKIGD
+269 PVGFTETTIKIED

-292 AKILLVALKDNDG
+292 AKILLVALKDNEG
-305 NIKLFIYDKNKDS
+305 NIKLFIYDKNKNS
-318 YTSFMEAKGG
+318 FTSFMEAKGG
-328 EVNLLILDKK
+328 EVNLLILNNE
-338 KIKVPTDFVKTSF
+338 KIKTPLDFVKTSF

-360 YKYKYDKNDNYYLVY
+360 YKYRYDKNDNYYLVY

-426 LIIIFKLF
+426 LIIIFKLL

-451 DKLKGNIKNEDSNY
+451 DKLKGKIKNEDSNY

>member
-1 MKKLSKLLIA
+1 MKKLYKKILTGAFILL
-11 MIVFFA
+11 FA
-17 FQLSVKADY
+17 FIFKIDNV
-26 MSISATPSTVNV
+26 SAASCRIGVSAPS
-38 GSVVKLTVYLNS
+38 SVVVGQSFKVTVTVAGSASIGSWEYTLSYDSSKVRLNS
-50 YEAGLNIT
+50 GTLH
-58 SSNQSIL
+58 
-65 AGGVV
+65 VV
-70 QDFVDKSSYTT
+70 DY
-81 YFTAKSQGTAVI
+81 G
-93 TVTSKNGTTMDP
+93 NGS
-105 GNEKDMNLTRKVTIN
+105 
-120 VVEKSSSNS
+120 KSSSSYSYSFTALQSGSATFKPVNAS
-129 NNYGSSSNKSNNKN
+129 VLDYASTNECLSSTGSASVSMKSQSEIEASYSRNNNLS
-143 NTKTPSVDV
+143 
-152 NKKYNSNNFLK
+152 
-163 SLSIDGYELDPLF
+163 SLSVEGADLSPSF
-176 DKNKLEYN
+176 NKDITEYQAT
-184 VMLNVDTKL
+184 LPVDTTKA
-193 IKINAETED
+193 KIIATAQD
-202 SQASITGAG
+202 SKASITGAG

-220 KIEIT
+220 KIEII
-225 VTAENGNER
+225 VTAEHGEKKK
-234 RYVINA
+234 YVINL
-240 TVKEL
+240 TVQEL
-245 DPINVKVDG
+245 DPVKVKVDG
-254 KKYTVVRKK
+254 KTYTVVRKK

-292 AKILLVALKDNDG
+292 AKILLVALKDNEG
-305 NIKLFIYDKNKDS
+305 NIKLFIYDKNKNS

-328 EVNLLILDKK
+328 EVNLLILNNE
-338 KIKVPTDFVKTSF
+338 KIKTPLDFVKTSF

-360 YKYKYDKNDNYYLVY
+360 YKYRYDKNDNYYLVY

-426 LIIIFKLF
+426 LIIIFKLL

-451 DKLKGNIKNEDSNY
+451 DKLKGKIKNEDSNY

-501 DAKKRLDKNKPKYRR
+501 EAKKRLDKNKPNYRR

>member
-1 MKKLSKLLIA
+1 MKKLYKKILTGAFILL
-11 MIVFFA
+11 FA
-17 FQLSVKADY
+17 FIFKIDNVRAASCRIGV
-26 MSISATPSTVNV
+26 SAPS
-38 GSVVKLTVYLNS
+38 SVVVGQSFKVTVTVAGSASIGSWEYTLSYDSSKVRLNS
-50 YEAGLNIT
+50 GTLH
-58 SSNQSIL
+58 
-65 AGGVV
+65 VV
-70 QDFVDKSSYTT
+70 DY
-81 YFTAKSQGTAVI
+81 G
-93 TVTSKNGTTMDP
+93 NGS
-105 GNEKDMNLTRKVTIN
+105 
-120 VVEKSSSNS
+120 KSSSSYSYSFTALQSGSATFKPVNAS
-129 NNYGSSSNKSNNKN
+129 VLDYASTNECLSSTGSASVSMKSQSEIEASYSRNNNLSSLSVEGADLSPSFNKN
-143 NTKTPSVDV
+143 IT
-152 NKKYNSNNFLK
+152 
-163 SLSIDGYELDPLF
+163 
-176 DKNKLEYN
+176 EYQAT
-184 VMLNVDTKL
+184 LPVDTTKA
-193 IKINAETED
+193 KIIATAQD
-202 SQASITGAG
+202 SKASITGAG

-220 KIEIT
+220 KIEII
-225 VTAENGNER
+225 VTAEHGEKKK
-234 RYVINA
+234 YVINL
-240 TVKEL
+240 TVQEL
-245 DPINVKVDG
+245 DPVKVKVDG
-254 KKYTVVRKK
+254 KTYTVVRKK

-292 AKILLVALKDNDG
+292 AKILLVALKDNEG
-305 NIKLFIYDKNKDS
+305 NIKLFIYDKNKNS

-328 EVNLLILDKK
+328 EVNLLILNNE
-338 KIKVPTDFVKTSF
+338 KIKTPLDFVKTSF

-360 YKYKYDKNDNYYLVY
+360 YKYRYDKNDNYYLVY
-375 AKNLETG
+375 AKNLETV

-404 DIKDMHTKYV
+404 DIKDTHTKYV

-426 LIIIFKLF
+426 LIIIFKLL

-451 DKLKGNIKNEDSNY
+451 DKLKGKIKNEDSNY

-501 DAKKRLDKNKPKYRR
+501 EAKKRLDKNKPKYRR

>member
-1 MKKLSKLLIA
+1 MKKLYKKILTGAFILL
-11 MIVFFA
+11 FA
-17 FQLSVKADY
+17 FIFKIDNV
-26 MSISATPSTVNV
+26 SAASCRIGVSAPS
-38 GSVVKLTVYLNS
+38 SVVVGQSFKVAVTVAGSASIGSWEYTLSYDSSKVRLNS
-50 YEAGLNIT
+50 GTLH
-58 SSNQSIL
+58 
-65 AGGVV
+65 VV
-70 QDFVDKSSYTT
+70 DY
-81 YFTAKSQGTAVI
+81 G
-93 TVTSKNGTTMDP
+93 NGS
-105 GNEKDMNLTRKVTIN
+105 
-120 VVEKSSSNS
+120 KSSSSYSYSFTALQSGSATFKPVNAS
-129 NNYGSSSNKSNNKN
+129 VLDYASTNECLSSTGSASVSMKSQSEIEASYSRNNNLSSLSVEGADLSPSFNKN
-143 NTKTPSVDV
+143 IT
-152 NKKYNSNNFLK
+152 
-163 SLSIDGYELDPLF
+163 
-176 DKNKLEYN
+176 EYQAT
-184 VMLNVDTKL
+184 LPVDTTKA
-193 IKINAETED
+193 KIIATAQD
-202 SQASITGAG
+202 SKASITGAG

-220 KIEIT
+220 KIEII
-225 VTAENGNER
+225 VTAEHGEKKK
-234 RYVINA
+234 YVINL
-240 TVKEL
+240 TVQEL
-245 DPINVKVDG
+245 DPVKVKVDG
-254 KKYTVVRKK
+254 KTYTVVRKK

-292 AKILLVALKDNDG
+292 AKILLVALKDNEG
-305 NIKLFIYDKNKDS
+305 NIKLFIYDKNKNS

-328 EVNLLILDKK
+328 EVNLLILNNE
-338 KIKVPTDFVKTSF
+338 KIKTPLDFVKTSF

-360 YKYKYDKNDNYYLVY
+360 YKYRYDKNDNYYLVY

-426 LIIIFKLF
+426 LIIIFKLL

-451 DKLKGNIKNEDSNY
+451 DKLKGKIKNEDSNY

-501 DAKKRLDKNKPKYRR
+501 EAKKRLDKNKPKYRR

>member
-1 MKKLSKLLIA
+1 MKKLYKKILTGAFILL
-11 MIVFFA
+11 FA
-17 FQLSVKADY
+17 FIFKIDNV
-26 MSISATPSTVNV
+26 SAVSCRIGVSAPS
-38 GSVVKLTVYLNS
+38 SVVVGQSFKVTVTVAGSASIGSWEYTLSYDSSKVRLNS
-50 YEAGLNIT
+50 GTLH
-58 SSNQSIL
+58 
-65 AGGVV
+65 VV
-70 QDFVDKSSYTT
+70 DY
-81 YFTAKSQGTAVI
+81 G
-93 TVTSKNGTTMDP
+93 NGS
-105 GNEKDMNLTRKVTIN
+105 
-120 VVEKSSSNS
+120 KSSSSYSYSFTALQSGSATFKPVNAS
-129 NNYGSSSNKSNNKN
+129 VLDYASTNECLSSTGSASVSMKSQSEIEASYSRNNNLSSLSVEGADLSPSFNKN
-143 NTKTPSVDV
+143 IT
-152 NKKYNSNNFLK
+152 
-163 SLSIDGYELDPLF
+163 
-176 DKNKLEYN
+176 EYQAT
-184 VMLNVDTKL
+184 LPVDTTKA
-193 IKINAETED
+193 KIIATAQD
-202 SQASITGAG
+202 SKASITGAG

-220 KIEIT
+220 KIEII
-225 VTAENGNER
+225 VTAEHGEKKK
-234 RYVINA
+234 YVINL
-240 TVKEL
+240 TVQEL
-245 DPINVKVDG
+245 DPVKVKVDG
-254 KKYTVVRKK
+254 KTYTVVRKK

-292 AKILLVALKDNDG
+292 AKILLVALKDNEG
-305 NIKLFIYDKNKDS
+305 NIKLFIYDKNKNS
-318 YTSFMEAKGG
+318 FTSFMEAKGG
-328 EVNLLILDKK
+328 EVNLLILNNE
-338 KIKVPTDFVKTSF
+338 KIKTPLDFVKTSF

-360 YKYKYDKNDNYYLVY
+360 YKYRYDKNDNYYLVY

-426 LIIIFKLF
+426 LIIIFKLL

-451 DKLKGNIKNEDSNY
+451 DKLKGKIKNEDSNY

>member
-1 MKKLSKLLIA
+1 MKKLYKKILTGAFILL
-11 MIVFFA
+11 FA
-17 FQLSVKADY
+17 FIFKIDNV
-26 MSISATPSTVNV
+26 SAASCRIGVSAPS
-38 GSVVKLTVYLNS
+38 SVVVGQSFKVAVTVAGSASIGSWEYTLSYDSSKVRLNS
-50 YEAGLNIT
+50 GTLH
-58 SSNQSIL
+58 
-65 AGGVV
+65 VV
-70 QDFVDKSSYTT
+70 DY
-81 YFTAKSQGTAVI
+81 G
-93 TVTSKNGTTMDP
+93 NGS
-105 GNEKDMNLTRKVTIN
+105 
-120 VVEKSSSNS
+120 KSSSSYSYSFTALQSGSATFKPVNAS
-129 NNYGSSSNKSNNKN
+129 VLDYASTNECLSSTGSASVSMKSQSEIEASYSRNNNLS
-143 NTKTPSVDV
+143 
-152 NKKYNSNNFLK
+152 
-163 SLSIDGYELDPLF
+163 SLSVEGADLSPSF
-176 DKNKLEYN
+176 NKDITEYQAT
-184 VMLNVDTKL
+184 LPVDTTKA
-193 IKINAETED
+193 KIIATAQD
-202 SQASITGAG
+202 SKASITGAG

-220 KIEIT
+220 KIEII
-225 VTAENGNER
+225 VTAEHGEKKK
-234 RYVINA
+234 YVINL
-240 TVKEL
+240 TVQEL
-245 DPINVKVDG
+245 DPVKVKVDG
-254 KKYTVVRKK
+254 KTYTVVRKK

-292 AKILLVALKDNDG
+292 AKILLVALKDNEG
-305 NIKLFIYDKNKDS
+305 NIKLFIYDKNKNS

-328 EVNLLILDKK
+328 EVNLLILNNE
-338 KIKVPTDFVKTSF
+338 KIKTPLDFVKTSF

-360 YKYKYDKNDNYYLVY
+360 YKYRYDKNDNYYLVY

-404 DIKDMHTKYV
+404 DIKDMHTKYL

-426 LIIIFKLF
+426 LIIIFKLL

-451 DKLKGNIKNEDSNY
+451 DKLKGKIKNEDSNY

-501 DAKKRLDKNKPKYRR
+501 EAKKRLDKNKPKYRR

>member
-1 MKKLSKLLIA
+1 MKKLYKKILTGAFILL
-11 MIVFFA
+11 FA
-17 FQLSVKADY
+17 FIFKIDNV
-26 MSISATPSTVNV
+26 SAASCRIGVSAPS
-38 GSVVKLTVYLNS
+38 SVVVGQSFKVTVTVAGSASIGSWEYTLSYDSSKVRLNS
-50 YEAGLNIT
+50 GTLH
-58 SSNQSIL
+58 
-65 AGGVV
+65 VV
-70 QDFVDKSSYTT
+70 DY
-81 YFTAKSQGTAVI
+81 G
-93 TVTSKNGTTMDP
+93 NGS
-105 GNEKDMNLTRKVTIN
+105 
-120 VVEKSSSNS
+120 KSSSSYSYSFTALQSGSATFKPVNAS
-129 NNYGSSSNKSNNKN
+129 VLDYASTNECLSSTGSASVSMKSQSEIEASYSRNNNLSSLSVEGADLSPSFNKN
-143 NTKTPSVDV
+143 IT
-152 NKKYNSNNFLK
+152 
-163 SLSIDGYELDPLF
+163 
-176 DKNKLEYN
+176 EYQAT
-184 VMLNVDTKL
+184 LPVDTTKA
-193 IKINAETED
+193 KIIATAQD
-202 SQASITGAG
+202 SKASITGAG

-220 KIEIT
+220 KIEII
-225 VTAENGNER
+225 VTAEHGEKKK
-234 RYVINA
+234 YVINL
-240 TVKEL
+240 TVQEL
-245 DPINVKVDG
+245 DPVKVKVDG
-254 KKYTVVRKK
+254 KTYTVVRKK

-292 AKILLVALKDNDG
+292 AKILLVALKDNEG
-305 NIKLFIYDKNKDS
+305 NIKLFIYDKNKNS

-328 EVNLLILDKK
+328 EVNLLILNNE
-338 KIKVPTDFVKTSF
+338 KIKTPLDFVKTSF

-360 YKYKYDKNDNYYLVY
+360 YKYRYDKNDNYYLVY

-426 LIIIFKLF
+426 LIIIFKLL

-451 DKLKGNIKNEDSNY
+451 DKLKGKIKNEDSNY

>member
-1 MKKLSKLLIA
+1 MKKLYKKILTGAFILL
-11 MIVFFA
+11 FA
-17 FQLSVKADY
+17 FIFKIDNV
-26 MSISATPSTVNV
+26 SAASCRIGVSAPS
-38 GSVVKLTVYLNS
+38 SVVVGQSFKVTVTVAGSASIGSWEYTLSYDSSKVRLNS
-50 YEAGLNIT
+50 GTLH
-58 SSNQSIL
+58 
-65 AGGVV
+65 VV
-70 QDFVDKSSYTT
+70 DY
-81 YFTAKSQGTAVI
+81 G
-93 TVTSKNGTTMDP
+93 NGS
-105 GNEKDMNLTRKVTIN
+105 
-120 VVEKSSSNS
+120 KSSSSYSYSFTALQSGSATFKPVNAS
-129 NNYGSSSNKSNNKN
+129 VLDYASTNECLSSTGSASVSMKSQSEIEASYSRNNNLSSLSVEGADLSPSFNKN
-143 NTKTPSVDV
+143 IT
-152 NKKYNSNNFLK
+152 
-163 SLSIDGYELDPLF
+163 
-176 DKNKLEYN
+176 EYQAT
-184 VMLNVDTKL
+184 LPVDTTKA
-193 IKINAETED
+193 KIIATAQD
-202 SQASITGAG
+202 SKASITGAG

-220 KIEIT
+220 KIEII
-225 VTAENGNER
+225 VTAEHGEKKK
-234 RYVINA
+234 YVINL
-240 TVKEL
+240 TVQEL
-245 DPINVKVDG
+245 DPVKVKVDG
-254 KKYTVVRKK
+254 KTYTVVRKK

-292 AKILLVALKDNDG
+292 AKILLVALKDNEG
-305 NIKLFIYDKNKDS
+305 NIKLFIYDKNKNS

-328 EVNLLILDKK
+328 EVNLLILNNE
-338 KIKVPTDFVKTSF
+338 KIKTPLDFVKTSF

-360 YKYKYDKNDNYYLVY
+360 YKYRYDKNDNYYLVY

-426 LIIIFKLF
+426 LIIIFKLL

-451 DKLKGNIKNEDSNY
+451 DKLKGKVKNEDSNY

-501 DAKKRLDKNKPKYRR
+501 EAKKRLDKNKPKYRR

>member
-1 MKKLSKLLIA
+1 MKKLYKKILTGAFILL
-11 MIVFFA
+11 FA
-17 FQLSVKADY
+17 FIFKIDNV
-26 MSISATPSTVNV
+26 SAASCRIGVSAPS
-38 GSVVKLTVYLNS
+38 SVVVGQSFKVTVTVAGSASIGSWEYTLSYDSSKVRLNS
-50 YEAGLNIT
+50 GTLH
-58 SSNQSIL
+58 
-65 AGGVV
+65 VV
-70 QDFVDKSSYTT
+70 DY
-81 YFTAKSQGTAVI
+81 G
-93 TVTSKNGTTMDP
+93 NGS
-105 GNEKDMNLTRKVTIN
+105 
-120 VVEKSSSNS
+120 KSSSSYSYSFTALQSGSATFKPVNAS
-129 NNYGSSSNKSNNKN
+129 VLDYASTNECLSSTGSASVSMKSQSEIEASYSRNNNLSSLSVEGADLSPSFNKN
-143 NTKTPSVDV
+143 IT
-152 NKKYNSNNFLK
+152 
-163 SLSIDGYELDPLF
+163 
-176 DKNKLEYN
+176 EYQAT
-184 VMLNVDTKL
+184 LPVDTTKA
-193 IKINAETED
+193 KIIATAQD
-202 SQASITGAG
+202 SKASITGAG

-220 KIEIT
+220 KIEII
-225 VTAENGNER
+225 VTAEHGEKKK
-234 RYVINA
+234 YIINL
-240 TVKEL
+240 TVQEL
-245 DPINVKVDG
+245 DPVKVKVDG
-254 KKYTVVRKK
+254 KTYTVVRKK

-292 AKILLVALKDNDG
+292 AKILLVALKDNEG
-305 NIKLFIYDKNKDS
+305 NIKLFIYDKNKNS

-328 EVNLLILDKK
+328 EVNLLILNNE
-338 KIKVPTDFVKTSF
+338 KIKTPLDFVKTSF

-360 YKYKYDKNDNYYLVY
+360 YKYRYDKNDNYYLVY

-426 LIIIFKLF
+426 LIIIFKLL

-451 DKLKGNIKNEDSNY
+451 DKLKGKIKNEDSNY

-501 DAKKRLDKNKPKYRR
+501 EAKKRLDKNKPKYRR

>member
-1 MKKLSKLLIA
+1 MKKLYKKILTGAFILL
-11 MIVFFA
+11 FA
-17 FQLSVKADY
+17 FIFKIDNV
-26 MSISATPSTVNV
+26 SAASCRIGVSAPS
-38 GSVVKLTVYLNS
+38 SVVVGQSFKVTVTVAGSASIGSWEYTLSYDSSKVRLNS
-50 YEAGLNIT
+50 GTLH
-58 SSNQSIL
+58 
-65 AGGVV
+65 VV
-70 QDFVDKSSYTT
+70 DY
-81 YFTAKSQGTAVI
+81 G
-93 TVTSKNGTTMDP
+93 NGS
-105 GNEKDMNLTRKVTIN
+105 
-120 VVEKSSSNS
+120 KSSSSYSYSFTALQSGSATFKPVNAS
-129 NNYGSSSNKSNNKN
+129 VLDYASTNECLSSTGSASVSMKSQSEIEASYSRNNNLS
-143 NTKTPSVDV
+143 
-152 NKKYNSNNFLK
+152 
-163 SLSIDGYELDPLF
+163 SLSVEGADLSPSF
-176 DKNKLEYN
+176 NKDITEYQAT
-184 VMLNVDTKL
+184 LPVDTTKA
-193 IKINAETED
+193 KIIATAQD
-202 SQASITGAG
+202 SKASITGAG

-220 KIEIT
+220 KIEII
-225 VTAENGNER
+225 VTAEHGEKKK
-234 RYVINA
+234 YVINL
-240 TVKEL
+240 TVQEL
-245 DPINVKVDG
+245 DPVKVKVDG
-254 KKYTVVRKK
+254 KTYTVVRKK

-292 AKILLVALKDNDG
+292 AKILLVALKDNEG
-305 NIKLFIYDKNKDS
+305 NIKLFIYDKNKNS

-328 EVNLLILDKK
+328 EVNLLILDNE
-338 KIKVPTDFVKTSF
+338 KIKTPLDFVKTSF

-360 YKYKYDKNDNYYLVY
+360 YKYRYDKNDNYYLVY

-426 LIIIFKLF
+426 LIIIFKLL

-451 DKLKGNIKNEDSNY
+451 DKLKGKIKNEDSNY

-501 DAKKRLDKNKPKYRR
+501 EAKKRLDKNKPKYRR

>member
-1 MKKLSKLLIA
+1 MKKLYKKILTGAFILL
-11 MIVFFA
+11 FA
-17 FQLSVKADY
+17 FIFKIDNV
-26 MSISATPSTVNV
+26 SAASCRIGVSAPS
-38 GSVVKLTVYLNS
+38 SVVVGQSFKVTVTVAGSASIGSWEYTLSYDSSKVRLNS
-50 YEAGLNIT
+50 GTLH
-58 SSNQSIL
+58 
-65 AGGVV
+65 VV
-70 QDFVDKSSYTT
+70 DY
-81 YFTAKSQGTAVI
+81 G
-93 TVTSKNGTTMDP
+93 NGS
-105 GNEKDMNLTRKVTIN
+105 
-120 VVEKSSSNS
+120 KSSSSYSYSFTALQSGSATFKPVNAS
-129 NNYGSSSNKSNNKN
+129 VLDYASTNECLSSTGSASVSMKSQSEIEASYSRNNNLSSLSVEGADLSPSFNKN
-143 NTKTPSVDV
+143 IT
-152 NKKYNSNNFLK
+152 
-163 SLSIDGYELDPLF
+163 
-176 DKNKLEYN
+176 EYQAT
-184 VMLNVDTKL
+184 LPVDTTKA
-193 IKINAETED
+193 KIIATAQD
-202 SQASITGAG
+202 SKASITGAG

-220 KIEIT
+220 KIEII
-225 VTAENGNER
+225 VTAEHGEKKK
-234 RYVINA
+234 YVINL
-240 TVKEL
+240 TVQEL
-245 DPINVKVDG
+245 DPVKVKVDG
-254 KKYTVVRKK
+254 KTYTVVRKK

-292 AKILLVALKDNDG
+292 AKILLVALKDNEG
-305 NIKLFIYDKNKDS
+305 NIKLFIYDKNKNS

-328 EVNLLILDKK
+328 EVNLLILNNE
-338 KIKVPTDFVKTSF
+338 KIKTPLDFVKTSF

-360 YKYKYDKNDNYYLVY
+360 YKYRYDKNDNYYLVY

-426 LIIIFKLF
+426 LIIIFKLL
-434 GKFKSNDKKIE
+434 GKFKSSDKKIE

-451 DKLKGNIKNEDSNY
+451 DKLKGKIKNEDSNY

-501 DAKKRLDKNKPKYRR
+501 EAKKRLNKNKPKYRR

>member
-1 MKKLSKLLIA
+1 MKKLYKKILTGAFILL
-11 MIVFFA
+11 FA
-17 FQLSVKADY
+17 FIFKIDNV
-26 MSISATPSTVNV
+26 SAASCRIGVSAPS
-38 GSVVKLTVYLNS
+38 SVVVGQSFKVTVTVAGSASIGSWEYTLSYDSSKVRLNS
-50 YEAGLNIT
+50 GTLH
-58 SSNQSIL
+58 
-65 AGGVV
+65 VV
-70 QDFVDKSSYTT
+70 DY
-81 YFTAKSQGTAVI
+81 G
-93 TVTSKNGTTMDP
+93 NGS
-105 GNEKDMNLTRKVTIN
+105 
-120 VVEKSSSNS
+120 KSSSSYSYSFTALQSGSATFKPVNAS
-129 NNYGSSSNKSNNKN
+129 VLDYASTNECLSSTGSASVSMKSQSEIEASYSRNNNLSSLSVEGADLSPSFNKN
-143 NTKTPSVDV
+143 IT
-152 NKKYNSNNFLK
+152 
-163 SLSIDGYELDPLF
+163 
-176 DKNKLEYN
+176 EYQAT
-184 VMLNVDTKL
+184 LPVDTTKA
-193 IKINAETED
+193 KIIATAQD
-202 SQASITGAG
+202 SKASITGAG

-220 KIEIT
+220 KIEII
-225 VTAENGNER
+225 VTAEHGEKKK
-234 RYVINA
+234 YVINL
-240 TVKEL
+240 TVQEL
-245 DPINVKVDG
+245 DPVKVKVDG
-254 KKYTVVRKK
+254 KTYTVVRKK

-292 AKILLVALKDNDG
+292 AKILLVALKDDEG
-305 NIKLFIYDKNKDS
+305 NIKLFIYDKNKNS
-318 YTSFMEAKGG
+318 YTSFREAKGG
-328 EVNLLILDKK
+328 EVNLLILNNE
-338 KIKVPTDFVKTSF
+338 KIKTPLDFVKTSF

-426 LIIIFKLF
+426 LIIIFKLL

-451 DKLKGNIKNEDSNY
+451 DKLKGKIKNEDSNY

-501 DAKKRLDKNKPKYRR
+501 EAKKRLDKNKPKYRR

>member
-1 MKKLSKLLIA
+1 MKKLYKKILTGAFILL
-11 MIVFFA
+11 FA
-17 FQLSVKADY
+17 FIFKIDN
-26 MSISATPSTVNV
+26 ISAASCRIGVSAPS
-38 GSVVKLTVYLNS
+38 SVVVGQSFKVTVTVAGSASIGSWEYTLSYDSSKVRLNS
-50 YEAGLNIT
+50 GTLH
-58 SSNQSIL
+58 
-65 AGGVV
+65 VV
-70 QDFVDKSSYTT
+70 DY
-81 YFTAKSQGTAVI
+81 G
-93 TVTSKNGTTMDP
+93 NGS
-105 GNEKDMNLTRKVTIN
+105 
-120 VVEKSSSNS
+120 KSSSSYSYSFTALQSGSATFKPVNAS
-129 NNYGSSSNKSNNKN
+129 VLDYASTNECLSSTGSASVSMKSQSEIEASYSRNNNLS
-143 NTKTPSVDV
+143 
-152 NKKYNSNNFLK
+152 
-163 SLSIDGYELDPLF
+163 SLSVEGADLSPSF
-176 DKNKLEYN
+176 NKDITEYQAT
-184 VMLNVDTKL
+184 LPVDTTKA
-193 IKINAETED
+193 KIIATAQD
-202 SQASITGAG
+202 SKASITGAG

-220 KIEIT
+220 KIEII
-225 VTAENGNER
+225 VTSEHGEKKK
-234 RYVINA
+234 YVINL
-240 TVKEL
+240 TVQEL
-245 DPINVKVDG
+245 DPVKVKVDG
-254 KKYTVVRKK
+254 KTYTVVRKK

-292 AKILLVALKDNDG
+292 AKILLVALKDNEG
-305 NIKLFIYDKNKDS
+305 NIKLFIYDKNKNS

-328 EVNLLILDKK
+328 EVNLLILNNE
-338 KIKVPTDFVKTSF
+338 KIKTPLDFVKTSF

-360 YKYKYDKNDNYYLVY
+360 YKYRYDKNDNYYLVY

-426 LIIIFKLF
+426 LIIIFKLL

-451 DKLKGNIKNEDSNY
+451 DKLKGKIKNEDSNY

-501 DAKKRLDKNKPKYRR
+501 EAKKRLNKNKPKYRR